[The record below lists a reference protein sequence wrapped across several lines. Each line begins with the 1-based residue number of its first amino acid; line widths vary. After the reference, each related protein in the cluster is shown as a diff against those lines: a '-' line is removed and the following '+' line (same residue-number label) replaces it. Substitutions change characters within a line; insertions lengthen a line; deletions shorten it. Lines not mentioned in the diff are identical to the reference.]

1 MGRRAARAAAWGR
14 AGPGGGAPGRLRGPG
29 PPGPG
34 GRPPEGGDRGL
45 GRRGPERAARAA
57 GGGGGQGPRGGGDRE
72 RWFEALVKKELDA
85 DGARKVQERLD
96 EMGVKDPETLRGLFR
111 TGSTQVVLGRVL
123 TLFLNLLAI
132 ATCVSSRAVAED
144 SLPPGPPRALAYL
157 LLSFGLFF
165 FAIDAVAEL
174 STIGL
179 VLVVNLV
186 FGLNAEAYLRLV
198 NQVAGSDATSKGLG
212 SVNRV
217 KAALDIVTRL
227 NAIIEELK
235 SGLAGGGAPQ
245 GSDNTLENLSALLLM
260 NGVDSEGFGLSEKE
274 ASKIARVF
282 NRFDLNGDA
291 VLQPEEIKAM
301 SAELGQDLSDAD
313 VATAMEFIDV
323 DANGEIEFEEF
334 LAWWT
339 GTCGPYCAPEE
350 GGG

>member
-1 MGRRAARAAAWGR
+1 M
-14 AGPGGGAPGRLRGPG
+14 
-29 PPGPG
+29 
-34 GRPPEGGDRGL
+34 
-45 GRRGPERAARAA
+45 
-57 GGGGGQGPRGGGDRE
+57 
-72 RWFEALVKKELDA
+72 KKELDA

-111 TGSTQVVLGRVL
+111 AGSTQAVLGRVL

-198 NQVAGSDATSKGLG
+198 NQMAGSDATSKGLG

-235 SGLAGGGAPQ
+235 SGLAGGGAP

-313 VATAMEFIDV
+313 VATAMDFIDV
-323 DANGEIEFEEF
+323 NANGEIEFEEF
-334 LAWWT
+334 LAWYT
-339 GTCGPYCAPEE
+339 GTCGPLCAPDE